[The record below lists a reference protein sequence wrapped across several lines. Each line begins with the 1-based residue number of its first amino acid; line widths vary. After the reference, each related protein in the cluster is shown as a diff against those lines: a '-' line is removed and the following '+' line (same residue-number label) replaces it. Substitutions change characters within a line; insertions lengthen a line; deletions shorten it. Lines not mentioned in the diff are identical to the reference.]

1 MHPECKFSLC
11 PPVKRLMRLS
21 LFTDDSLRVLIFAA
35 LKGQSFSISEVAD
48 GSRMN
53 RMLLVHSS

>member
-1 MHPECKFSLC
+1 
-11 PPVKRLMRLS
+11 MRLS
-21 LFTDDSLRVLIFAA
+21 LFTDDSLRVLMFTA